1 MDLRPISLLLPLIV
15 FLSNGCVFLS
25 NNKLPRPSSAA
36 RETTLRDFAGEYRLT
51 AGPRRN
57 RGEDVRDSFGFL
69 NRRERKTGDI
79 LRLDLSIPVIKAR
92 YESGTNSVEAGVI
105 DTSSPLVRLER
116 GRLSYKRPVS
126 RGTPILPGPGFSTGE
141 STFMYFAEPD
151 DLVLVTESWEAAA
164 PLLLF
169 PFYESKRRVYRF
181 ERVAE

>member
-1 MDLRPISLLLPLIV
+1 MNLRPISLILPFIM

-25 NNKLPRPSSAA
+25 NNKLPKRSATA
-36 RETTLRDFAGEYRLT
+36 REATLRDFAGTYRL
-51 AGPRRN
+51 AAEPRRN

-69 NRRERKTGDI
+69 NGRERRTGDI
-79 LRLDLSIPVIKAR
+79 LRLELSIPVIKAR
-92 YESGTNSVEAGVI
+92 YESGTNSAGTGVI

-116 GRLSYKRPVS
+116 GRLSYKHPVR
-126 RGTPILPGPGFSTGE
+126 RGTPVLPGIGFSAGK
-141 STFMYFAEPD
+141 STFMYFAERN

-164 PLLLF
+164 PLLIF